1 MTTRRHAIA
10 SALALGALPWAH
22 AASSG
27 APQRFVV
34 VLLRGAVDGL
44 SVVVPH
50 ADPDYRR
57 ERPTIAL
64 PSPGQDGGVFDLDGR
79 FGLHPALKD
88 LQPLWTTGQLGFVHA
103 CGAQASGRS
112 HFEAQDEL
120 ESGTPGVKTT
130 PDGWMG
136 RLLTL
141 GGDSEAVRAVYAGP
155 NRPRILGGH
164 ADVAALP
171 GGNAGRG
178 AARGLRQ
185 ERSGMAAG
193 LEKLYADDP
202 RYAKAWQEGQ
212 RGREQMAQAIA
223 EPAMMGGIGAGGFER
238 EMMAADN
245 GAPPAAGFPDDARRL
260 ARVMRGDA
268 RVQFALLQAGGWDT
282 HVRQGASTGQ
292 LAARLAPLGQGLAL
306 LARELG
312 PLWQDTVVLV
322 VSEFGRTVRENGN
335 GGTDH
340 GHGNALW
347 LLGGRVQGGR
357 VHGPWPG
364 LEASARYQGRD
375 LAITTDHRAV
385 FAGVAAQHLGLKDA
399 QLARL
404 FPGYSGGVMPL
415 LRA

>member
-1 MTTRRHAIA
+1 MTTRRQAIA

-22 AASSG
+22 AATSG
-27 APQRFVV
+27 APQRLVV

-44 SVVVPH
+44 SVVAPH
-50 ADPDYRR
+50 ADADYRR

-64 PSPGQDGGVFDLDGR
+64 PGPGQDGGVLDLDGR

-88 LQPLWTTGQLGFVHA
+88 LQPLWAAGQLGFVHA

-130 PDGWMG
+130 QDGWMG

-141 GGDSEAVRAVYAGP
+141 GGDSDAVRAVYAGP
-155 NRPRILGGH
+155 TRPRILGGH

-171 GGNAGRG
+171 AGNGGRG
-178 AARGLRQ
+178 ARSARQAQPAL
-185 ERSGMAAG
+185 AAG
-193 LEKLYADDP
+193 LEKLYAEDP
-202 RYAKAWQEGQ
+202 RYAKAWAEGQ
-212 RGREQMAQAIA
+212 RGREQMAQALV
-223 EPAMMGGIGAGGFER
+223 EPPMMSASGAER

-260 ARVMRGDA
+260 ARVMRGDP

-292 LAARLAPLGQGLAL
+292 LAGRLAPIGQGLAL

-312 PLWQDTVVLV
+312 PLWRDTVVLV

-340 GHGNALW
+340 GHGNVLW
-347 LLGGRVQGGR
+347 ALGGRVQGGR
-357 VHGPWPG
+357 VHGDWPG

-375 LAITTDHRAV
+375 LAITTDYRAV

-404 FPGYSGGVMPL
+404 FPGYGGGVLPL

>member
-1 MTTRRHAIA
+1 MTTRRHAIRRSLA
-10 SALALGALPWAH
+10 SALALGALPWAR
-22 AASSG
+22 AAGSG
-27 APQRFVV
+27 APPRLVV

-50 ADPDYRR
+50 ADADYRR

-64 PSPGQDGGVFDLDGR
+64 PGPGQDGGVLDLDGR

-88 LQPLWTTGQLGFVHA
+88 LQPLWAAGQLGFVHA

-136 RLLTL
+136 RLLSL
-141 GGDSEAVRAVYAGP
+141 GADSDAVRAVYAGAT
-155 NRPRILGGH
+155 RPRILGGH

-171 GGNAGRG
+171 GAN
-178 AARGLRQ
+178 AARAARQ
-185 ERSGMAAG
+185 TRPAMAAG

-202 RYAKAWQEGQ
+202 RYAQAWAEGQ
-212 RGREQMAQAIA
+212 RGREQMAQAMA
-223 EPAMMGGIGAGGFER
+223 EPPMMSASGAGAFER
-238 EMMAADN
+238 DMMAADN

-292 LAARLAPLGQGLAL
+292 LAGRLAPIGQGLAL

-312 PLWQDTVVLV
+312 PLWRETVVLV

-357 VHGPWPG
+357 VHGDWPG
-364 LEASARYQGRD
+364 LAASARYQGRD

-404 FPGYSGGVMPL
+404 FPGYGGPVMPL
-415 LRA
+415 MTV